1 MRSLSRLE
9 AHISFL
15 PILSLWQ
22 VADLWTRGTEELDY
36 IIFLNMLFRRIT
48 RSRARAGKRAP
59 AWVKQAREAGQLASS
74 RGGSE
79 NTPDRE
85 FRSAD
90 EVEPLQPPGESDG
103 AGREGKCPSVT
114 ACAARLRPQ
123 TTSPLARRWHEHL
136 RGGPPAAASPHQLRT
151 LRRPA
156 SQQQLPVHSRGAVAE
171 DASERAGGGLLAENF
186 ATATATARRQ
196 GTAKLKR
203 STSVSVVRAYAP
215 SAAEPPEW
223 LDASG
228 RQMGR
233 AAPRTSIR
241 PPRRPVS
248 VHSSHTLT
256 RSRSAATVR
265 SFGAD
270 VIAQRLPAAAAPQRR
285 SQLLRASPPLA
296 DPSRSA
302 SGREEGDRR
311 AKISRPAAVSRDLR
325 DLKRSIARAQEADPA
340 ASEGPVERER
350 RAGRGGGQ
358 GRRGVGLERGRYRLD
373 PNLWVQV

>member
-1 MRSLSRLE
+1 MRLASLHSGCS
-9 AHISFL
+9 A
-15 PILSLWQ
+15 Q
-22 VADLWTRGTEELDY
+22 ELDY

-48 RSRARAGKRAP
+48 RPRARAGKRPP

-74 RGGSE
+74 RGGAE

-90 EVEPLQPPGESDG
+90 EVEPLQPPGEGDG

-123 TTSPLARRWHEHL
+123 TTSPAARRWHEHL
-136 RGGPPAAASPHQLRT
+136 RGGPLAAASPHQLRT

-171 DASERAGGGLLAENF
+171 DASERAGGGLLAEKV

-203 STSVSVVRAYAP
+203 STSASVVRAYAP
-215 SAAEPPEW
+215 SAVEPPEW

-256 RSRSAATVR
+256 RSRSAATIR

-302 SGREEGDRR
+302 TGREEGDRR
-311 AKISRPAAVSRDLR
+311 AKISRAPAVSRDLR

-340 ASEGPVERER
+340 ARGGRASEGPVERER

-358 GRRGVGLERGRYRLD
+358 GRRGVGLERGRYCLD